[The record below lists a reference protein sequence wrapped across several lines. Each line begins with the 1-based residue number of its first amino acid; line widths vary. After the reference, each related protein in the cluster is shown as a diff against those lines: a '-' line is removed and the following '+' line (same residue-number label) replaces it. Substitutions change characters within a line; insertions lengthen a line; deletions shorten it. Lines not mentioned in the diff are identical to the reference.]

1 MEWGPFYTL
10 GWTCDHD
17 FLQIPMPSAY
27 FSCSATVR
35 QGEQTAVQHG
45 DRQISFA
52 ELDARSDR
60 LASRL
65 LGLGLTEGDRV
76 AVQMPMCLELA
87 EVEYALLKAGLVKVG
102 ISPHATPEEAGRKV
116 ESGNARAFIVGADYC
131 GYTAATPAFASVTV
145 FISIGKSVEGY
156 VAYDDLIRQNAPPLL
171 VSKTCKDT
179 VVGSAPCE
187 HNRIALVG
195 PITQAAAAIMH
206 PHLAA
211 ASTLVLFDNIESAGF
226 LRAGGTDGIT
236 HVLLEADSLRQLIN
250 RNAHPEPEKY
260 RPHEPDALLRRIVED
275 TLRKAGSTS
284 DDGDCAA
291 AEAALHTHPSVMEAC
306 AIKVPDEAGQE
317 SLKAVVA
324 LRPGTY
330 ASASE
335 LIAHCCANN
344 AEHQCPASVDFVAEL
359 PKNASGNLA
368 RKLVRE
374 QYRQAY
380 RLPR

>member
-1 MEWGPFYTL
+1 M
-10 GWTCDHD
+10 
-17 FLQIPMPSAY
+17 
-27 FSCSATVR
+27 
-35 QGEQTAVQHG
+35 QHG

-52 ELDARSDR
+52 ELDARSDW
-60 LASRL
+60 LASGL

-76 AVQMPMCLELA
+76 AVQMPMCVELA
-87 EVEYALLKAGLVKVG
+87 EVECALLKAGLVKVG
-102 ISPHATPEEAGRKV
+102 ISPHATPEEAGCKV

-145 FISIGKSVEGY
+145 FISIGTPVEGY
-156 VAYDDLIRQNAPPLL
+156 VAYEDLIRQNAPPLL
-171 VSKTCKDT
+171 VTKTSKDT
-179 VVGSAPCE
+179 VASSAACGR
-187 HNRIALVG
+187 NRIALIG
-195 PITQAAAAIMH
+195 PFTHAAAAIMH

-211 ASTLVLFDNIESAGF
+211 ASTLVLFDDIESAGF
-226 LRAGGTDGIT
+226 LRAGETDGIT

-250 RNAHPEPEKY
+250 RNAYPEPDECK
-260 RPHEPDALLRRIVED
+260 PNEPDELLRRIVED

-291 AEAALHTHPSVMEAC
+291 AEAALHAHPAVMEAC
-306 AIKVPDEAGQE
+306 AINVPDETGQE
-317 SLKAVVA
+317 KLKAVVA

-335 LIAHCCANN
+335 LIAHCRAKN
-344 AEHQCPASVDFVAEL
+344 AGHQCPASVDFVAEL
-359 PKNASGNLA
+359 PKNSSGNLA